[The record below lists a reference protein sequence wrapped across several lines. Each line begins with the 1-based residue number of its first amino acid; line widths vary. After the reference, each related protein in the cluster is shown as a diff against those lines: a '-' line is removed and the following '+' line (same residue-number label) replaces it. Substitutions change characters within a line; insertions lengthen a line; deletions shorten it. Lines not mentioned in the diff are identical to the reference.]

1 MNRSL
6 LKLATALCLY
16 GCLCVGLSASALAKD
31 RVQGISERVFKVL
44 GVAQEFIDAKDYEAA
59 QATLEEAL
67 QRRTTTYERAQLLN
81 VLGYLWYEADELE
94 RARKSYREALALEDL
109 PESML
114 VSLHLT
120 LGQVHLVDEQ
130 YTEAER
136 YLTQLLGFE
145 GQNTPNNR
153 VLLAAA
159 YLGDERYREAL
170 EPLYSAIGEVEAA
183 GDVPR
188 ENWLSMLSSVYYE
201 LDDMENMRGVI
212 EKLALLYPREQ
223 YLMNL
228 AALHGQ
234 LGDEEKQL
242 ALAESLLDDGRVSQ
256 ASQLTMLVNL
266 FLGAGLPHKA
276 AVLLEREL
284 EKGTLESNVTHL
296 ELLSQAWYMSAELD
310 RAVVPLGT
318 AAELSESG
326 DLYLRLARLHMDA
339 GRWED
344 AEVAAGAALA
354 KGGLREE
361 GQAWLLRGMADV
373 RLKRFNGA
381 RAHFRQAAEF
391 NETEKYAGQWLTY
404 IEAEEARVA
413 STLN

>member
-1 MNRSL
+1 MKTAFSTF
-6 LKLATALCLY
+6 LKLLCIVAFLAASGTAP
-16 GCLCVGLSASALAKD
+16 AKD
-31 RVQGISERVFKVL
+31 RVHGISERVFKVL
-44 GVAQEFIDAKDYEAA
+44 GEAQEFIDAKDYESAKK
-59 QATLEEAL
+59 TLEDAL
-67 QRRTTTYERAQLLN
+67 ERKTSTYERAQILN
-81 VLGYLWYEADELE
+81 VLGYTWYEADDLE
-94 RARKSYREALALEDL
+94 RAREIYREALALEDL

-130 YTEAER
+130 YAEAER
-136 YLTQLLGFE
+136 YLTTLLGFE
-145 GQNTPNNR
+145 GQNTPSNR
-153 VLLAAA
+153 VLLAAS
-159 YLGDERYREAL
+159 YLGAERYQDAL
-170 EPLYSAIGEVEAA
+170 EPLSSAVSEIEST

-201 LDDMENMRGVI
+201 LDDMENMREVI
-212 EKLALLYPREQ
+212 EKLTLLYPREQ

-256 ASQLTMLVNL
+256 PSQLTMLVNL

-284 EKGTLESNVTHL
+284 DKGTLERNVTHL

-310 RAVVPLGT
+310 RAVEPLGA

-339 GRWED
+339 GRWEA
-344 AEVAAGAALA
+344 AEVAAGAALD

-373 RLKRFNGA
+373 RLKRFIGA
-381 RAHFRQAAEF
+381 RSHFKQAADF
-391 NETEKYAGQWLTY
+391 DETEKYADQWLVY

-413 STLN
+413 SSSF

>member
-1 MNRSL
+1 MSRAMNGLAGACTLWICLSL
-6 LKLATALCLY
+6 GVAAPA
-16 GCLCVGLSASALAKD
+16 GAAD

-44 GVAQEFIDAKDYEAA
+44 GTAQELIDAKDYESAKT
-59 QATLEEAL
+59 TLEEAL
-67 QRRTTTYERAQLLN
+67 ERKTTTYERAQLLN
-81 VLGYLWYEADELE
+81 VLGYLWYEADDLE
-94 RARKSYREALALEDL
+94 RARQRYREALALEDL

-120 LGQVHLVDEQ
+120 LGQVLLMDEQ
-130 YTEAER
+130 YAEAER
-136 YLTQLLGFE
+136 YLTRLLDFE
-145 GQNTPNNR
+145 GQNTPANR

-159 YLGDERYREAL
+159 YLGDERYGDAL
-170 EPLYSAIGEVEAA
+170 EPLSSAVGEVETA
-183 GDVPR
+183 GDIPR

-201 LDDMENMRGVI
+201 LDDMENMREVI
-212 EKLALLYPREQ
+212 EKLTLLYPREQ

-234 LGDEEKQL
+234 LGEEEKQL
-242 ALAESLLDDGRVSQ
+242 ALAESLLDDGRVSRP
-256 ASQLTMLVNL
+256 SQLTMLVNL

-284 EKGTLESNVTHL
+284 EKGTLERNVTHL

-310 RAVVPLGT
+310 RAVEPLGA

-354 KGGLREE
+354 RGGLREE

-373 RLKRFNGA
+373 RLKRFGGA
-381 RAHFRQAAEF
+381 RAHFQKAAEF
-391 NETEKYAGQWLTY
+391 DETEKYAGQWLTY